1 MYLDRLKIYLF
12 KNMKDFIAM
21 DIKNQLKK
29 LKRLLDN
36 KVNVELSE
44 ATLLKEEEKTFV
56 QIIEKLKQLVGKAD
70 RVAQQTGIILFDHD
84 EEFFVLIEFLLDQLY
99 GRENSEIIM
108 WWVYSK
114 NEDLKDVEI
123 EFLDDEDKDFT
134 DQFKDL
140 DTIQDLFKRIK
151 QKKK

>member
-1 MYLDRLKIYLF
+1 
-12 KNMKDFIAM
+12 M

-29 LKRLLDN
+29 LNRLLDN
-36 KVNVELSE
+36 KVYVELSE

-56 QIIEKLKQLVGKAD
+56 QIIEKLKQLVSKAD

>member
-1 MYLDRLKIYLF
+1 
-12 KNMKDFIAM
+12 M
-21 DIKNQLKK
+21 DIKKQLEK
-29 LKRLLDN
+29 LSRLLDN
-36 KVNVELSE
+36 KVCVELSE
-44 ATLLKEEEKTFV
+44 TTLLKEEEKTFV

-114 NEDLKDVEI
+114 NEDLGDVEI

-151 QKKK
+151 GRKK

>member
-1 MYLDRLKIYLF
+1 M
-12 KNMKDFIAM
+12 NMKDFIPM
-21 DIKNQLKK
+21 DIKTQLKK
-29 LKRLLDN
+29 LNRLLDN
-36 KVNVELSE
+36 KVCVELSE
-44 ATLLKEEEKTFV
+44 TTLLKEEEKTFV
-56 QIIEKLKQLVGKAD
+56 QIIEKLKELVGKAD

-114 NEDLKDVEI
+114 NEDLKDIEL

-134 DQFKDL
+134 NQFKDL

>member
-1 MYLDRLKIYLF
+1 
-12 KNMKDFIAM
+12 M
-21 DIKNQLKK
+21 DIKKQLEK
-29 LKRLLDN
+29 LSRLLDN
-36 KVNVELSE
+36 KVCVELSE
-44 ATLLKEEEKTFV
+44 TTLLKEEEKTFV

-114 NEDLKDVEI
+114 NEDLGDVEI

-134 DQFKDL
+134 DEFKDL

-151 QKKK
+151 GRKK

>member
-1 MYLDRLKIYLF
+1 M
-12 KNMKDFIAM
+12 NMKDFIPM

-29 LKRLLDN
+29 LNRLLDN
-36 KVNVELSE
+36 KVCVELSE
-44 ATLLKEEEKTFV
+44 TTLLKEEEKTFV

>member
-1 MYLDRLKIYLF
+1 MKNFITMDF
-12 KNMKDFIAM
+12 KK
-21 DIKNQLKK
+21 QLKQLTK
-29 LKRLLDN
+29 LLDN
-36 KVNVELSE
+36 KVSVQLSE
-44 ATLLKEEEKTFV
+44 TTLLKEEEKAFV
-56 QIIEKLKQLVGKAD
+56 EIIEKLKQLVNKAD

-114 NEDLKDVEI
+114 NEDLGDVEV

>member
-1 MYLDRLKIYLF
+1 M
-12 KNMKDFIAM
+12 NMKNFIAM
-21 DIKNQLKK
+21 DIKKQLEK
-29 LKRLLDN
+29 LSGLLDN
-36 KVNVELSE
+36 RVNVELSE
-44 ATLLKEEEKTFV
+44 TTLLKEEEKTFV

-114 NEDLKDVEI
+114 NEDLNDVEI

>member
-1 MYLDRLKIYLF
+1 M
-12 KNMKDFIAM
+12 NMKNFIAM
-21 DIKNQLKK
+21 DIKKQLEK
-29 LKRLLDN
+29 LSRLLDN
-36 KVNVELSE
+36 KVCVELSE
-44 ATLLKEEEKTFV
+44 TTLLKEEEKTFV

-114 NEDLKDVEI
+114 NEDLGDVEI

-134 DQFKDL
+134 NQFKDL

-151 QKKK
+151 GRKK

>member
-1 MYLDRLKIYLF
+1 
-12 KNMKDFIAM
+12 M
-21 DIKNQLKK
+21 DIKKQLEK
-29 LKRLLDN
+29 LSRLLDN
-36 KVNVELSE
+36 KVCVELSE
-44 ATLLKEEEKTFV
+44 TTLLKEEEKTFV

-114 NEDLKDVEI
+114 NEDLGDVEI

-134 DQFKDL
+134 NQFKDL

-151 QKKK
+151 GRKK

>member
-1 MYLDRLKIYLF
+1 M
-12 KNMKDFIAM
+12 NMKNFIAM
-21 DIKNQLKK
+21 DIKKQLEK
-29 LKRLLDN
+29 LSGLLDN

-44 ATLLKEEEKTFV
+44 TTLLKEEEKTFV
-56 QIIEKLKQLVGKAD
+56 QIIEKLKQLVSKAD
-70 RVAQQTGIILFDHD
+70 RVAQQTGIILFDYD

>member
-1 MYLDRLKIYLF
+1 
-12 KNMKDFIAM
+12 M

-29 LKRLLDN
+29 LNRLLDN
-36 KVNVELSE
+36 KVCVELSE
-44 ATLLKEEEKTFV
+44 TTLL
-56 QIIEKLKQLVGKAD
+56 IEKLKQLVGKAD

-114 NEDLKDVEI
+114 NEDLGDVEI

>member
-1 MYLDRLKIYLF
+1 M
-12 KNMKDFIAM
+12 NMKDFISM
-21 DIKNQLKK
+21 DIKTQLKK
-29 LKRLLDN
+29 LKRLLDD
-36 KVNVELSE
+36 KVCVELSE
-44 ATLLKEEEKTFV
+44 TTLLKEEEKTFV

>member
-1 MYLDRLKIYLF
+1 
-12 KNMKDFIAM
+12 MKDFISM
-21 DIKNQLKK
+21 DIKAQLKK

-36 KVNVELSE
+36 KVSVELSE
-44 ATLLKEEEKTFV
+44 TTLLKEEEKIFV
-56 QIIEKLKQLVGKAD
+56 QIIEKLKRLVGKAD

-134 DQFKDL
+134 NQYKDL

>member
-1 MYLDRLKIYLF
+1 M
-12 KNMKDFIAM
+12 NMKDFIPM
-21 DIKNQLKK
+21 DINTQLKK
-29 LKRLLDN
+29 LNRLLDN
-36 KVNVELSE
+36 KVCVELSE
-44 ATLLKEEEKTFV
+44 TTLLKEEEKTFV
-56 QIIEKLKQLVGKAD
+56 QIIEKLKQLVSKAD
-70 RVAQQTGIILFDHD
+70 KVAQQTGIILFDHD

>member
-1 MYLDRLKIYLF
+1 M
-12 KNMKDFIAM
+12 NMKNFIAM
-21 DIKNQLKK
+21 DIKKQLEK
-29 LKRLLDN
+29 LSRLLDN
-36 KVNVELSE
+36 KVSVELSE
-44 ATLLKEEEKTFV
+44 TTLLKEEEKTFV
-56 QIIEKLKQLVGKAD
+56 QIIEKLKQLVSKAD

-114 NEDLKDVEI
+114 NEDLNDVEI

>member
-1 MYLDRLKIYLF
+1 M
-12 KNMKDFIAM
+12 NMKNFIAM
-21 DIKNQLKK
+21 DIKKQLEK
-29 LKRLLDN
+29 LSGLLDN
-36 KVNVELSE
+36 RVNVELSE
-44 ATLLKEEEKTFV
+44 TTLLKEEEKTFV

-114 NEDLKDVEI
+114 NEDLGDVEI

>member
-1 MYLDRLKIYLF
+1 
-12 KNMKDFIAM
+12 MKDFIAM

-29 LKRLLDN
+29 LNRLLDN
-36 KVNVELSE
+36 KVCVELSE

-99 GRENSEIIM
+99 GKENSEIIM

>member
-1 MYLDRLKIYLF
+1 M
-12 KNMKDFIAM
+12 NMKNFIAM
-21 DIKNQLKK
+21 DIKKQLEK
-29 LKRLLDN
+29 LSGLLDN
-36 KVNVELSE
+36 KVCVELSE
-44 ATLLKEEEKTFV
+44 TTLLKEEEKTFV

-114 NEDLKDVEI
+114 NEDLGDVEI

>member
-1 MYLDRLKIYLF
+1 M
-12 KNMKDFIAM
+12 NMKDFIPM
-21 DIKNQLKK
+21 DIKTQLKK
-29 LKRLLDN
+29 LNRLLDN
-36 KVNVELSE
+36 KVCVELSE
-44 ATLLKEEEKTFV
+44 TTLLKEEEKTFV
-56 QIIEKLKQLVGKAD
+56 QIIEKLKQLVSKAD
-70 RVAQQTGIILFDHD
+70 KVAQQTGIILFDHD

-114 NEDLKDVEI
+114 NEDIKDVEI

-134 DQFKDL
+134 NQFKDL

>member
-1 MYLDRLKIYLF
+1 M
-12 KNMKDFIAM
+12 NMKNFIAM
-21 DIKNQLKK
+21 DIKKQLEK
-29 LKRLLDN
+29 LSRLLDN
-36 KVNVELSE
+36 KVCVELSE
-44 ATLLKEEEKTFV
+44 TTLLKEEEKTFV

>member
-1 MYLDRLKIYLF
+1 M
-12 KNMKDFIAM
+12 KNFIAM
-21 DIKNQLKK
+21 DIKKQLEK
-29 LKRLLDN
+29 LSRLLDN
-36 KVNVELSE
+36 KVCVELSE
-44 ATLLKEEEKTFV
+44 TTLLKEEEKTFV

-114 NEDLKDVEI
+114 NEDLGDVEI

-151 QKKK
+151 GRKK

>member
-1 MYLDRLKIYLF
+1 
-12 KNMKDFIAM
+12 MKDFIPM

-36 KVNVELSE
+36 KVYVELSE
-44 ATLLKEEEKTFV
+44 TTLLKEEEKTFV
-56 QIIEKLKQLVGKAD
+56 QIIEKLKQLVSKAD

-108 WWVYSK
+108 WWVYSN

>member
-1 MYLDRLKIYLF
+1 
-12 KNMKDFIAM
+12 M

-29 LKRLLDN
+29 LNRLLDN
-36 KVNVELSE
+36 KVCVELSE
-44 ATLLKEEEKTFV
+44 TTLLKEEEKTFV

>member
-1 MYLDRLKIYLF
+1 M
-12 KNMKDFIAM
+12 NMKNFIAM
-21 DIKNQLKK
+21 DIKKQLEK
-29 LKRLLDN
+29 LSGLLDN
-36 KVNVELSE
+36 RVNVELSE
-44 ATLLKEEEKTFV
+44 TTLLKEEEKTFV
-56 QIIEKLKQLVGKAD
+56 QIIEKLKQLVSKAD

>member
-1 MYLDRLKIYLF
+1 M
-12 KNMKDFIAM
+12 KNFIAM
-21 DIKNQLKK
+21 DIKKQLEK
-29 LKRLLDN
+29 LSRLLDN
-36 KVNVELSE
+36 KVCVELSE
-44 ATLLKEEEKTFV
+44 TTLLKEEEKTFV

-114 NEDLKDVEI
+114 NEDLGDVEI

>member
-1 MYLDRLKIYLF
+1 M
-12 KNMKDFIAM
+12 NMKNFIAM
-21 DIKNQLKK
+21 DIKKQLEK
-29 LKRLLDN
+29 LSGLLDN
-36 KVNVELSE
+36 KVCVELSE
-44 ATLLKEEEKTFV
+44 TTLLKEEEKTFV

>member
-1 MYLDRLKIYLF
+1 M
-12 KNMKDFIAM
+12 NMKNFIAM
-21 DIKNQLKK
+21 DIKKQLEK
-29 LKRLLDN
+29 LSGLLDN
-36 KVNVELSE
+36 RVNVELSE
-44 ATLLKEEEKTFV
+44 TTLLKEEEKTFV
-56 QIIEKLKQLVGKAD
+56 QIIEKLKQLVSKAD

-140 DTIQDLFKRIK
+140 
-151 QKKK
+151 

>member
-1 MYLDRLKIYLF
+1 
-12 KNMKDFIAM
+12 MKDFIPM
-21 DIKNQLKK
+21 DIKTQLKK
-29 LKRLLDN
+29 LNRLLDN
-36 KVNVELSE
+36 KVCVELSE
-44 ATLLKEEEKTFV
+44 TTLLKEEEKTFV

>member
-1 MYLDRLKIYLF
+1 M
-12 KNMKDFIAM
+12 NMKNFIAM
-21 DIKNQLKK
+21 DIKKQLEK
-29 LKRLLDN
+29 LSGLLDN
-36 KVNVELSE
+36 KVCVELSE
-44 ATLLKEEEKTFV
+44 TTLLKEEEKTFV

-114 NEDLKDVEI
+114 NEDLNDVEI

>member
-1 MYLDRLKIYLF
+1 M
-12 KNMKDFIAM
+12 KNFIAM
-21 DIKNQLKK
+21 DIKKQLEK
-29 LKRLLDN
+29 LSGLLDN
-36 KVNVELSE
+36 RVNVELSE
-44 ATLLKEEEKTFV
+44 TTLLKEEEKTFV
-56 QIIEKLKQLVGKAD
+56 QIIEKLKQLVSKAD

-99 GRENSEIIM
+99 GRENSETIM

-114 NEDLKDVEI
+114 NENLNDVEI

>member
-1 MYLDRLKIYLF
+1 
-12 KNMKDFIAM
+12 MKDFIPM
-21 DIKNQLKK
+21 DIKSQLKK
-29 LKRLLDN
+29 LNRLLDN
-36 KVNVELSE
+36 RVCVELSE
-44 ATLLKEEEKTFV
+44 TTLLKEEEKTFV
-56 QIIEKLKQLVGKAD
+56 QIIEKLKSLVGKAD
-70 RVAQQTGIILFDHD
+70 KVAQQTGIILFDHD

-99 GRENSEIIM
+99 GRDNSEIIM

-114 NEDLKDVEI
+114 NEDLKDLEI

-134 DQFKDL
+134 NQFKDL

>member
-1 MYLDRLKIYLF
+1 M
-12 KNMKDFIAM
+12 NMKDFIPM
-21 DIKNQLKK
+21 DIKTQLKK
-29 LKRLLDN
+29 LNRLLDN
-36 KVNVELSE
+36 KVCVELSE
-44 ATLLKEEEKTFV
+44 TTLLKQEEKTFV

-114 NEDLKDVEI
+114 NEDLGDVEI

-140 DTIQDLFKRIK
+140 DTVQDLFKRIK